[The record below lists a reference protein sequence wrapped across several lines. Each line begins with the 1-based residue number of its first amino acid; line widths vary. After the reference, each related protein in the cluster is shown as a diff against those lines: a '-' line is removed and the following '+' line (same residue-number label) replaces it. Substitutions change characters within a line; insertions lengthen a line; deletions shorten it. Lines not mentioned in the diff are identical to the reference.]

1 MRCDR
6 CQGLMIEER
15 FLDNDDCSGLAW
27 MKGWR
32 CMNCGLVLDRK
43 IYERRLQQLAAKG
56 GPVKAKADKKLSST
70 GGDRLVIAWTKP

>member
-1 MRCDR
+1 MTCDR

-15 FLDNDDCSGLAW
+15 FLDNDDCSGQPW

-43 IYERRLQQLAAKG
+43 ISERRLQAAKAQVMKG
-56 GPVKAKADKKLSST
+56 MLEKKT
-70 GGDRLVIAWTKP
+70 ATPERDRFALA

>member
-1 MRCDR
+1 MNCDR

-15 FLDNDDCSGLAW
+15 FLDNDDCSGLPW

-43 IYERRLQQLAAKG
+43 IYERRQHAAKAQ
-56 GPVKAKADKKLSST
+56 PLKAKADKKTAQSD
-70 GGDRLVIAWTKP
+70 GDRFVIA